1 MYTIIKIAK
10 NELRN
15 LFYSPTAWFLSIIF
29 LVMCGFYY
37 TSTMYPWAKTMHTI
51 YQNRPSLK
59 YWAIESATALIFS
72 DTTGG
77 FFARI
82 LQHVYLFVPL
92 LTMGIINREFNNGTI
107 KLLYS
112 SPIKL
117 RQIVLGKYL
126 AILAYNLL
134 LILILGIFI
143 VSGFFNIKSLDYW
156 PLLSATLGMYLL
168 LSAFTAIGFF
178 MSSLTG
184 YSIVAAIASFTLLFI
199 LSRIGNLWQEYDF
212 VRDLTYFLSI
222 SGRTEKMLLGL
233 ITTKDIIYYMV
244 IIYMFVSFTLIKL
257 KSNREYR
264 PWYVVAG
271 RYLAVALSG
280 ILIGYVSA
288 RPRFVGYLD
297 TTARQT
303 NTIHPR
309 TQKIIRELKDGPLEV
324 TLYVNMLSP
333 HASEGMPSARNNYL
347 SGIWE
352 PYQRFKRDINFKYEY
367 YYAVPP
373 GDSAP
378 YKQFPGKTLKQIVGL
393 VSRMYRLDSSLF
405 KSPEEIRRVFDLD
418 HEGYGLVMQLKYRD
432 RATWLRTCPEGE
444 YFWPAEQNMNAAFK
458 RLLAAHIPKV
468 YYLVGELER
477 SILKKGEREYYAH
490 STDKYRSGSLINIGF
505 DPDTLN
511 LSTQNIPADA
521 SILVLADPRM
531 MLSPAVSE
539 KLKEYFNKGGN
550 MAVFGEPRKQHILN
564 PLLGASGVQLMDG
577 QLVQVSANETP
588 DKVGSYFTQASYDL
602 AEEYWFR
609 LFSHVWSQH
618 VFEDSIRTPLAGAS
632 SITYTNSS
640 EFTVKPLMM
649 TLPGKA
655 WLKAGKLVTDST
667 APVFNPQ
674 EGDTIAS
681 SFPLALQ
688 LSRHIKGKEQRIIVS
703 GDADFASNQRLID
716 DWVRSIYSW
725 LAYNEFPVYT
735 PSPYAKDNMV
745 LLSPTGASAQK
756 IVYTWALPGLT
767 LLLGTVLLIRR
778 KRK

>member
-15 LFYSPTAWFLSIIF
+15 LFYSPIAWFLSIIF

-37 TSTMYPWAKTMHTI
+37 TSAMYPWAKTMYTI

-59 YWAIESATALIFS
+59 YWAIESATAQIFS
-72 DTTGG
+72 DTTSG

-92 LTMGIINREFNNGTI
+92 LTMGIISREFNNGTI

-156 PLLSATLGMYLL
+156 PLLSAILGIYLL

-178 MSSLTG
+178 MSSLTN

-233 ITTKDIIYYMV
+233 ITTKDIIYYTV

-257 KSNREYR
+257 KSSRESR
-264 PWYVVAG
+264 PWYVIAG
-271 RYLAVALSG
+271 SYLAVALSG
-280 ILIGYVSA
+280 ILIGYISA
-288 RPRFVGYLD
+288 RPQFVGYLD

-309 TQKIIRELKDGPLEV
+309 TQKIIRELNDGPLEV
-324 TLYVNMLSP
+324 TLYVNVLSP
-333 HASEGMPSARNNYL
+333 HADEGMPSARNNYL

-373 GDSAP
+373 DDSAP

-393 VSRMYRLDSSLF
+393 VSRMYHLDSSLF

-444 YFWPAEQNMNAAFK
+444 YFWPSEQNMNAAFK

-490 STDKYRSGSLINIGF
+490 STNKYRSGSLINIGF

-531 MLSPAVSE
+531 ALSPAVSE
-539 KLKEYFNKGGN
+539 KLSEYFSKGGN

-609 LFSHVWSQH
+609 LFNHVWSQH

-632 SITYTNSS
+632 GITYTSNS

-674 EGDTIAS
+674 EGDTIAN
-681 SFPLALQ
+681 SFPLTLQ

-716 DWVRSIYSW
+716 DWVRSVYSW

-735 PSPYAKDNMV
+735 PSPYAKDNRV
-745 LLSPTGASAQK
+745 LLGPTGAGVQK
-756 IVYTWALPGLT
+756 IVYIWALPGLT

-778 KRK
+778 RRK